1 MPCFTPVATG
11 LYMPLALA
19 RLLCLAS
26 SIAGAIVLLRSGYG
40 YSRPRR
46 ALGISLLIWS
56 LLIVAVGVCYPSGYD
71 SPTYLSP
78 VLLVISLF
86 LNITL
91 LSYPLGFL
99 KSSVSEKRRA
109 MLLFGPAACLSV
121 LFLGFTQLPGANGRE
136 ILSYADFIGNIGRVD
151 VLLRPVVL
159 LTPYVY
165 IAAVLSLVRRCRGYD
180 IASDADAALIRGNLY
195 RYLAALSLLCLSSL
209 CVAFGASRLSI
220 VAYYFIAAGFFSLVA
235 LKAYRHRNYYSRNH
249 DHDDFTL
256 SESDLSDSFS
266 SKIPE
271 YALVIR
277 EWFEN
282 EKPYLSH
289 NFKLTDVAAVVP
301 LNRTYLSRVFNEGLG
316 CSFGDMVREHRIEEA
331 CRLLVEKPAMSIAD
345 IAEQCGFASH
355 STFHRSFVGMR
366 GGLTPGDF
374 RAEALKHVDLHSVKS
389 T

>member
-1 MPCFTPVATG
+1 MPCITSLAPG
-11 LYMPLALA
+11 LSMPLALA
-19 RLLCLAS
+19 RLLCLAT
-26 SIAGAIVLLRSGYG
+26 SISGAIVLLRSGYG

-56 LLIVAVGVCYPSGYD
+56 LTLVVVSVSYPSGYD

-78 VLLVISLF
+78 LLLVIALF
-86 LNITL
+86 LDIIL

-99 KSSVSEKRRA
+99 KSSGFEKRRA
-109 MLLFGPAACLSV
+109 ILFFVPAVCLSA
-121 LFLGFTQLPGANGRE
+121 LLLGSTRLPGANGRE
-136 ILSYADFIGNIGRVD
+136 ILSYSDFMSNIGRVD

-165 IAAVLSLVRRCRGYD
+165 IAAVLSLVRRYRGD
-180 IASDADAALIRGNLY
+180 AVGCDADRARIRRNLY
-195 RYLAALSLLCLSSL
+195 RYLAALALLCLSTL
-209 CVAFGASRLSI
+209 CIAFGASHLSI
-220 VAYYFIAAGFFSLVA
+220 VAFYFLSAAFFALVT
-235 LKAYRHRNYYSRNH
+235 LKAYRYRNYYSRNL
-249 DHDDFTL
+249 DHDDFT
-256 SESDLSDSFS
+256 SQEADSSDSFS

-271 YALVIR
+271 YALIIKD
-277 EWFEN
+277 WFEN

-316 CSFGDMVREHRIEEA
+316 HSFGDMVREHRIDEA
-331 CRLLVEKPAMSIAD
+331 CRLLVEKPDMSIAD

-374 RAEALKHVDLHSVKS
+374 RAEALKNTDSHSVKS
-389 T
+389 V

>member
-1 MPCFTPVATG
+1 MPCITSLAPG
-11 LYMPLALA
+11 LSMPLAFA
-19 RLLCLAS
+19 RLLCLAF

-56 LLIVAVGVCYPSGYD
+56 LTVVVVSVFYPSGYD

-78 VLLVISLF
+78 LLLVIALF
-86 LNITL
+86 LDIIL

-99 KSSVSEKRRA
+99 KSSGFEKRRA
-109 MLLFGPAACLSV
+109 ILFFVPAVCLSA
-121 LFLGFTQLPGANGRE
+121 LLLGSTRLPGANGRE
-136 ILSYADFIGNIGRVD
+136 ILSYADFMDNIGRVD

-159 LTPYVY
+159 LTPYAY
-165 IAAVLSLVRRCRGYD
+165 IAAVLSLVRRYRGD
-180 IASDADAALIRGNLY
+180 AIVCDADAARIRRNLY
-195 RYLAALSLLCLSSL
+195 RYLAALALLCLSTL
-209 CVAFGASRLSI
+209 CIAFGASHLSI
-220 VAYYFIAAGFFSLVA
+220 VAFYFLSAAFFALVT
-235 LKAYRHRNYYSRNH
+235 LKAYRYRNYYSRNL
-249 DHDDFTL
+249 DHDDFT
-256 SESDLSDSFS
+256 SPEADSSDSFS

-271 YALVIR
+271 YALIIKD
-277 EWFEN
+277 WFEN

-316 CSFGDMVREHRIEEA
+316 HSFGDMVREHRIEEA